1 MRGFLRS
8 RPLATALVAVAAAL
22 WGLDAWIRAPLA
34 QSTAVATIV
43 FGEHVV
49 LVLLT
54 LPFLAAA
61 LTAVVRL
68 GWRHVLA
75 AVVIGAGSSAVA
87 TILFTQA
94 FVDGHD
100 FVTPVVL
107 QKIQPVIAVVCAG
120 IVLGERPSRSFAL
133 FFVPALVGTW
143 LMGVQ
148 HPFHPTVHGLR
159 PTLYALG
166 AAGLW
171 ALGTVLG
178 RYLARD
184 MRFEHVATLRF
195 VFGLVG
201 SAAAL
206 LFLGAPAFASAHDT
220 VWIAALAVVTGFLAL
235 GLYYYGLRRTPAVAA
250 TLAELAF
257 PVSATL
263 VLYFKFDQA
272 PTHLQWVGLALTSLV
287 VALLP
292 ARPRD
297 IVPTAPDP
305 APVPAPA

>member
-1 MRGFLRS
+1 MVLWLRS
-8 RPLATALVAVAAAL
+8 RPGATFLVAVAASL

-43 FGEHVV
+43 FGEHVL

-54 LPFLAAA
+54 LPFLGAA
-61 LTAVVRL
+61 LLAVLRL

-75 AVVIGAGSSAVA
+75 AVVIGAGSSALA

-107 QKIQPVIAVVCAG
+107 QKVQPIIAVVCAG
-120 IVLGERPSRSFAL
+120 AILGERPRRSFAF
-133 FFVPALVGTW
+133 FFVPAIVGTW
-143 LMGVQ
+143 LMGVK

-166 AAGLW
+166 AAALW

-178 RYLARD
+178 RYLTRE

-195 VFGLVG
+195 TFGLAG
-201 SAAAL
+201 SAVAL
-206 LFLGAPAFASAHDT
+206 LVLGAPAFASVHDSF
-220 VWIAALAVVTGFLAL
+220 WIAVLAVVTGFLAL
-235 GLYYYGLRRTPAVAA
+235 GLYYYGLLRTPAIAA

-263 VLYFKFDQA
+263 VLYFKFGQA

-287 VALLP
+287 VTLLP
-292 ARPRD
+292 IRPRD
-297 IVPTAPDP
+297 TIDV
-305 APVPAPA
+305 PVPAAAPA

>member
-1 MRGFLRS
+1 MVSWLRS
-8 RPLATALVAVAAAL
+8 RPGATFLVAVAASL

-43 FGEHVV
+43 FGEHVL

-54 LPFLAAA
+54 LPFLGAA
-61 LTAVVRL
+61 LLAVLRL

-75 AVVIGAGSSAVA
+75 AVVIGAGSSALA

-107 QKIQPVIAVVCAG
+107 QKVQPIIAVVCAG
-120 IVLGERPSRSFAL
+120 AILGERPRRSFAF
-133 FFVPALVGTW
+133 FFVPAIVGTW
-143 LMGVQ
+143 LMGVK

-166 AAGLW
+166 AAALW

-178 RYLARD
+178 RYLTRE

-195 VFGLVG
+195 TFGLAG
-201 SAAAL
+201 SAVAL
-206 LFLGAPAFASAHDT
+206 LVLGAPAFASVHDSF
-220 VWIAALAVVTGFLAL
+220 WIAVLAVVTGFLAL
-235 GLYYYGLRRTPAVAA
+235 GLYYYGLLRTPAIAA

-263 VLYFKFDQA
+263 VLYFKFGQA

-287 VALLP
+287 VTLLP
-292 ARPRD
+292 IRPRD
-297 IVPTAPDP
+297 TIDV
-305 APVPAPA
+305 PVPAAAPA

>member
-1 MRGFLRS
+1 VKEFVRT
-8 RPLATALVAVAAAL
+8 RPFATALVAVAAAL

-34 QSTAVATIV
+34 QSTKVATIV

-61 LTAVVRL
+61 LATVVRL
-68 GWRHVLA
+68 GWRHVVA

-107 QKIQPVIAVVCAG
+107 QKVQPVIAVACAG
-120 IVLGERPSRSFAL
+120 VILGERPRRAFA
-133 FFVPALVGTW
+133 FYFVPALVGTW
-143 LMGVQ
+143 LMGVK
-148 HPFHPTVHGLR
+148 HPLDPSVHGLR
-159 PTLYALG
+159 PALYALG
-166 AAGLW
+166 AAALW

-195 VFGLVG
+195 AFGLAG
-201 SAAAL
+201 SAVAL
-206 LFLGAPAFASAHDT
+206 LVLGAPAFASGHDT
-220 VWIAALAVVTGFLAL
+220 FWIGVLAVVTGFLAL

-263 VLYFKFDQA
+263 VLYFKFGQA

-292 ARPRD
+292 MRPRD
-297 IVPTAPDP
+297 SID
-305 APVPAPA
+305 APVPAVAPA

>member
-1 MRGFLRS
+1 MLSWLRS
-8 RPLATALVAVAAAL
+8 RPGATFLVALAASL

-43 FGEHVV
+43 FGEHVL

-54 LPFLAAA
+54 LPFLGAA
-61 LTAVVRL
+61 LLAVVRL

-75 AVVIGAGSSAVA
+75 AVVIGAGSSALA

-107 QKIQPVIAVVCAG
+107 QKVQPIVAVVCAG
-120 IVLGERPSRSFAL
+120 VILGERPRRSFAF
-133 FFVPALVGTW
+133 FFVPALVGAW
-143 LMGVQ
+143 LMGVP
-148 HPFHPTVHGLR
+148 HPFHPSVHGLK

-166 AAGLW
+166 AAALW

-195 VFGLVG
+195 TFGLAG
-201 SAAAL
+201 SAVAL
-206 LFLGAPAFASAHDT
+206 LVLRAPAFASVHDSF
-220 VWIAALAVVTGFLAL
+220 WIAVLAVVTGFLAL
-235 GLYYYGLRRTPAVAA
+235 GLYYYGLLRTPAVAA
-250 TLAELAF
+250 TIAELAF

-263 VLYFKFDQA
+263 VLYFKFGQA

-292 ARPRD
+292 MRPRGTID
-297 IVPTAPDP
+297 V
-305 APVPAPA
+305 PVPAVATA

>member
-1 MRGFLRS
+1 VKEFVRT
-8 RPLATALVAVAAAL
+8 RPFATALVAVAAAL

-34 QSTAVATIV
+34 QSTKVATIV

-61 LTAVVRL
+61 LATVVRL
-68 GWRHVLA
+68 GWRHVVA

-107 QKIQPVIAVVCAG
+107 QKVQPVIAVACAG
-120 IVLGERPSRSFAL
+120 VILGERPRRAFA
-133 FFVPALVGTW
+133 FYFVPALVGTW
-143 LMGVQ
+143 LMGVK
-148 HPFHPTVHGLR
+148 HPLDPSVHGLR
-159 PTLYALG
+159 PALYALG
-166 AAGLW
+166 AAALW

-184 MRFEHVATLRF
+184 MHFEHVATLRF
-195 VFGLVG
+195 AFGLAG
-201 SAAAL
+201 SAVAL
-206 LFLGAPAFASAHDT
+206 LVLGAPAFASGHDT
-220 VWIAALAVVTGFLAL
+220 FWIGVLAVVTGFLAL

-263 VLYFKFDQA
+263 VLYFKFGQA

-292 ARPRD
+292 MRPRD
-297 IVPTAPDP
+297 SID
-305 APVPAPA
+305 APVPAVAPA

>member
-1 MRGFLRS
+1 VRIRRS
-8 RPLATALVAVAAAL
+8 VGVGLVAVAAAL

-34 QSTAVATIV
+34 HMTAVATIV

-49 LVLLT
+49 LVALT
-54 LPFLAAA
+54 LPFLAGALAA
-61 LTAVVRL
+61 VWRA
-68 GWRHVLA
+68 GWRHLLA

-107 QKIQPVIAVVCAG
+107 QKVQPLVAVVAAG
-120 IVLGERPSRSFAL
+120 IVLGERPRARLAFYL
-133 FFVPALVGTW
+133 LPALAGTW
-143 LMGVQ
+143 LMGVA
-148 HPFHPTVHGLR
+148 HPLDPTVQGLK
-159 PTLYALG
+159 PSLYAL
-166 AAGLW
+166 AAAVLW

-184 MRFEHVATLRF
+184 LRFEHVATLRF
-195 VFGLVG
+195 AFGLPA

-206 LFLGAPAFASAHDT
+206 LVLGAPAFASAHDT
-220 VWIAALAVVTGFLAL
+220 FWIAVLAFVTGFVAL
-235 GLYYYGLRRTPAVAA
+235 GLYYYGLRVTPAVAA

-257 PVSATL
+257 PVSAIL
-263 VLYFKFDQA
+263 VGYLKFGQSL
-272 PTHLQWVGLALTSLV
+272 TGWQWVGVGLTSLV

-292 ARPRD
+292 ARPVEE
-297 IVPTAPDP
+297 IEY
-305 APVPAPA
+305 VPAPAPVSA